1 MTAGAADWSD
11 TAPAEARRLLRAA
24 RSGTLATV
32 MDGQP
37 FASLVTPAVAAD
49 GAVLLLLSGLSEHTR
64 HLAVTPRCS
73 LLVLGDAD
81 GPNPQTTPRLTV
93 TGQAARD
100 PDPQHRARWLARH
113 PYAAFYAG
121 LADFGLWRIEPEAG
135 LLIGGFGR
143 AARLAAAYLVP
154 DAAVAAVLAPLAPA
168 LIEDWNARHAGGHRR
183 LLAID
188 PDGAEFDRDG
198 LWQRIEFPSPL
209 HDATQAHAALR
220 DLPP

>member
-1 MTAGAADWSD
+1 MTAGAADWSA
-11 TAPAEARRLLRAA
+11 TAPVEARRLLRAA

-32 MDGQP
+32 MDGQL

-64 HLAVTPRCS
+64 HLKATPRCS

-81 GPNPQTTPRLTV
+81 GPSPQTTPRLTV

-121 LADFGLWRIEPEAG
+121 FADFGLWRIEPEAG

-143 AARLAAAYLVP
+143 AAKLAAASLAP
-154 DAAVAAVLAPLAPA
+154 DAAVAAALTPLAPA
-168 LIEDWNARHAGGHRR
+168 LIESWNARHAEGGRR

-188 PDGAEFDRDG
+188 PDGAEFDHDG
-198 LWQRIEFPSPL
+198 AWQRIEFPTPL
-209 HDATQAHAALR
+209 GNATRADAALR
-220 DLPP
+220 DLHP